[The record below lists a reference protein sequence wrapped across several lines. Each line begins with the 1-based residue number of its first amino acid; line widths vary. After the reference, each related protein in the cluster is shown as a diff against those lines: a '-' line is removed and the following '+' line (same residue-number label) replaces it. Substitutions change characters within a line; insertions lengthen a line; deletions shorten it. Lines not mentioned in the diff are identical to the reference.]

1 MFFIPSGRYKK
12 IMVDRRSVRTR
23 RKLLDAAERLVAR
36 EGAHKLTL
44 DAVAREAGMSKG
56 SLLYH
61 FPSKDALVSG
71 MIGDLI
77 GAFELSAE
85 GRLGRDADEP
95 GRWTRAYVEE
105 TFVEKRG
112 RRDLEVGA
120 GLLAAVANDPT
131 LLDPLRKSYEEW
143 QQRVENDSID
153 RASATV
159 ARLAS
164 DGLWIADLLGLAP
177 PSGGLRREVMERLLS
192 QTRSSG
198 ET

>member
-1 MFFIPSGRYKK
+1 
-12 IMVDRRSVRTR
+12 MVDRRSVRTR

>member
-1 MFFIPSGRYKK
+1 M
-12 IMVDRRSVRTR
+12 
-23 RKLLDAAERLVAR
+23 LDAAERLVAR
-36 EGAHKLTL
+36 DGAHRLTL

-71 MIGDLI
+71 MIAELI
-77 GAFELSAE
+77 EVFEISMKR
-85 GRLGRDADEP
+85 RLGRDADEP
-95 GRWTRAYVEE
+95 GRWSRAYVKE
-105 TFVEKRG
+105 TFVEERE

-143 QQRVENDSID
+143 QQRMENDSID

-164 DGLWIADLLGLAP
+164 DGLWVADLLGLAP
-177 PSGGLRREVMERLLS
+177 TTGELRREVMEKLLS
-192 QTRSSG
+192 ITRPQE